1 MLPGL
6 LCSQQLVPTAGGH
19 CVEGE
24 LAFDKQGVVAVVS
37 VNYIAAVAAAAV
49 AAVAAAAVAAAAAA
63 VVDVG
68 SDFEAALDVGTP
80 VVAKLG

>member
-24 LAFDKQGVVAVVS
+24 LAFDTQGVVAVVF
-37 VNYIAAVAAAAV
+37 VNYIAA
-49 AAVAAAAVAAAAAA
+49 AAAAAA
-63 VVDVG
+63 AAVDVG
-68 SDFEAALDVGTP
+68 SDFEAALDEGTP

>member
-24 LAFDKQGVVAVVS
+24 LAFDTQGVVAVVF
-37 VNYIAAVAAAAV
+37 VNYIAAV
-49 AAVAAAAVAAAAAA
+49 AAAA

-68 SDFEAALDVGTP
+68 SDFEAALDEGTP